1 MLPKYVPLA
10 PEYMYHLHEDEKTK
24 GAGRNVQIVT
34 TSPGLS
40 YLSFLINTD

>member
-1 MLPKYVPLA
+1 MLPKCAPIA
-10 PEYMYHLHEDEKTK
+10 PEYMYHLHEDEKTM

-40 YLSFLINTD
+40 YLSFLIKTN